1 MGKPYKS
8 KIHVNSEWKYNETT
22 SGTKGLAAGF
32 VLMIGFLAVPAVAVE
47 ANDAE
52 AIFFG
57 GPVLTMDPERPTIQ
71 AVAIAGGRIVAAGD
85 HGAVFRWQGEETRL
99 IDLAGRTLIPGFH
112 NPHVH
117 PTMAAVGIGWEDI
130 GGYFYPTVEASWQAL
145 RDAVKKYQPGEW
157 VFAFGWDPILVE
169 GLKAPTLKQLDE
181 LAPDNPLFI
190 TPQGGHQ
197 VYLNS
202 RALEAAGITRESKD
216 PGNGSYY
223 ERDDN
228 GELTGRLVEQP
239 AFFPI
244 QEKFGMPKTRAEWES
259 ALQKVF
265 REYAK
270 IGLTSV
276 TAMGVMIPLPEV
288 LAIYE
293 ELTAADPVIRHNV
306 FITSYA
312 RNQLLKLQLGAGHD
326 YFRYKGMKI
335 WYDGSPYNSTMLVDE
350 PYLDNEFTREGIG
363 IKPGAV
369 GHANWSKKKLYEAMD
384 EIHQLGW
391 QLGIHTQG
399 DRATREVLQVLED
412 VVRQTPRADPR
423 HRFEHLMLA
432 EPELFNRFAQAGFGA
447 SFHIEHVYYYGR
459 TLQDGLLG
467 AERVKRLLPVQSAL
481 AAGLK
486 PSLHSDHPMFP
497 STPMQMIKTAV
508 MRRTKEGDLVAE
520 KQKISVE
527 QGLRAMTINPAW
539 QVHEDHNTGSI
550 TVGKFADLVVLSQNP
565 LEVAPEQ
572 LDRITVDATYV
583 GGRPVWKVGNE

>member
-1 MGKPYKS
+1 MSFNTGLS
-8 KIHVNSEWKYNETT
+8 RDDI
-22 SGTKGLAAGF
+22 KGLLVGSAL
-32 VLMIGFLAVPAVAVE
+32 VIGSLSVPAVAAE
-47 ANDAE
+47 ANDADT
-52 AIFFG
+52 IFFG
-57 GPVLTMDPERPTIQ
+57 GPVLTMDPERPTVQ
-71 AVAIAGGRIVAAGD
+71 AVAIADSRIVAAGD
-85 HGAVFRWQGEETRL
+85 RDTVLRLQGEATQM
-99 IDLAGRTLIPGFH
+99 IDLAGKTLMPGFH
-112 NPHVH
+112 NAHVH
-117 PTMAAVGIGWEDI
+117 PALAALSIGWEDV
-130 GGYFYPTVEASWQAL
+130 GGYYYPTVGASWQAL

-181 LAPDNPLFI
+181 VAPDNPLFI

-202 RALEAAGITRESKD
+202 RALEAAGITRESSD
-216 PGNGSYY
+216 PGHGSYY
-223 ERDDN
+223 ERDEN

-239 AFFPI
+239 AFFQI
-244 QEKFGMPKTRAEWES
+244 QEKFGMPKTRAAWES

-265 REYAK
+265 RHYAK
-270 IGLTSV
+270 MGITSV
-276 TAMGVMIPLPEV
+276 TAMGVMIPLTEV

-306 FITSYA
+306 FITWYA
-312 RNQLLKLQLGAGHD
+312 RDQLLELQPGAGHD

-335 WYDGSPYNSTMLVDE
+335 WYDGSPYNSTMLVEE
-350 PYLDNEFTREGIG
+350 PYLNNEFTREAIG

-369 GHANWSKKKLYEAMD
+369 GHANWSEKKLYEAVD
-384 EIHQLGW
+384 EMHRRGW

-412 VVRQTPRADPR
+412 VVRQTPREDTR
-423 HRFEHLMLA
+423 HRFEHLMLS

-447 SFHIEHVYYYGR
+447 SFHIEHVYYYGQI
-459 TLQDGLLG
+459 LGDSLLG

-497 STPMQMIKTAV
+497 STPLHMIQTAV
-508 MRRTKEGDLVAE
+508 MRQTKEGDLVSE
-520 KQKISVE
+520 KQRISVE

-539 QVHEDHNTGSI
+539 QVHEDQNTGSI
-550 TVGKFADLVVLSQNP
+550 SVGKFADLVVLSENP

-583 GGRPVWKVGNE
+583 GGRSVWKAGND